1 MITTINRPELSPWPY
16 GGCDTGYDSLAA
28 GDLGSLQYVSG
39 GRIAR
44 PLNQSRYCGHVY
56 AGNILGTDQIRRD
69 FIDRVCFT
77 IVPYESTRCERQ
89 SPGPA
94 QTVVIS
100 TKGKRIDGSSYERND
115 HELWNIAATHLRA
128 ASDRRTLAMSRR
140 GPWHFQ
146 QGKWRVRL
154 AGIDGVDTADCVAS
168 WQSIRKGWF
177 ADRLN
182 QHIDR
187 LHFLA
192 EDRNG
197 NTLRLRY
204 ESRRDGNGYEYQL
217 RISQPID
224 VGTQYRSIP
233 KYLSRWIDS
242 RCF

>member
-1 MITTINRPELSPWPY
+1 
-16 GGCDTGYDSLAA
+16 
-28 GDLGSLQYVSG
+28 
-39 GRIAR
+39 
-44 PLNQSRYCGHVY
+44 
-56 AGNILGTDQIRRD
+56 
-69 FIDRVCFT
+69 
-77 IVPYESTRCERQ
+77 
-89 SPGPA
+89 
-94 QTVVIS
+94 
-100 TKGKRIDGSSYERND
+100 
-115 HELWNIAATHLRA
+115 
-128 ASDRRTLAMSRR
+128 MSRR

-154 AGIDGVDTADCVAS
+154 AGIDGVDTADSVAS
-168 WQSIRKGWF
+168 WQSIPKGWF